1 MAERARDKAIEK
13 ENAKKLGLDDDIV
26 SNPSSPGLKGDRSG
40 LDKDRTESKPTS
52 AQRRREAK
60 MNATK
65 PKERSVEEAK
75 ALEELAEEETRIYK
89 LYKDYAI
96 NDLKRDKKTA
106 IDGIKRIK

>member
-26 SNPSSPGLKGDRSG
+26 SNPSSPG